1 MLSSTFQIRLNFY
14 WLTLNNLTA
23 FQGNITRM
31 TLRKLHPPIHLLRA
45 FVMTARHSSISRA
58 AEALHLTQSAVSK
71 QILELEGSLGLSLF
85 ERVRKRL
92 VLTPAGVRYEAAV
105 RVLLAQLEAATL
117 DVITSGDGGGA
128 LHISCLPTFAAK
140 WLIPRLPDF
149 QKKHPQ
155 IALHF
160 VPFAQGYTF
169 DRADLDCSILF
180 GRGHWPGAV
189 AEYITGREVML
200 IAPPAP
206 AKKPWLKKPQDIVK
220 FPLLQHATVP
230 QAWAHWCEAHG
241 VNGVN
246 PLHGPQLDQFH
257 SLIRAVMA
265 GMGLALVPR
274 CLVQDDVAA
283 ALVSAP
289 LDDGYLDDSGYYLCH
304 PESKTQLAPLVSFTT
319 WLRTAV
325 QAN

>member
-1 MLSSTFQIRLNFY
+1 
-14 WLTLNNLTA
+14 
-23 FQGNITRM
+23 M

-45 FVMTARHSSISRA
+45 FIMTARHDSISRA

-71 QILELEGSLGLSLF
+71 QIIELEGSLGVALF

-92 VLTPAGVRYEAAV
+92 VLTPAGQRYRQAV
-105 RVLLAQLEAATL
+105 GPILSQLEAATL

-149 QKKHPQ
+149 QKLHPQ

-169 DRADLDCSILF
+169 ERTDLDCSILF
-180 GRGHWPGAV
+180 GQGHWPGAV
-189 AEYITGREVML
+189 AQYITGREVML
-200 IAPPAP
+200 IAPPSPPSSPSSRGKAL
-206 AKKPWLKKPQDIVK
+206 LKKPQDISK
-220 FPLLQHATVP
+220 FTLLQHATVP
-230 QAWAHWCEAHG
+230 QAWAHWAQAHG
-241 VNGVN
+241 VSGIN
-246 PLHGPQLDQFH
+246 PLAGPQLDQFH

-283 ALVSAP
+283 RLVSAP
-289 LDDGYLDDSGYYLCH
+289 LDDGYTDDSGYYLCY
-304 PESKTQLAPLVSFTT
+304 PESRAQMVPLVSFKE
-319 WLRTAV
+319 WL
-325 QAN
+325 QAELSV

>member
-1 MLSSTFQIRLNFY
+1 
-14 WLTLNNLTA
+14 
-23 FQGNITRM
+23 M
-31 TLRKLHPPIHLLRA
+31 TMRKLHPPTHLLRA
-45 FVMTARHSSISRA
+45 FIMTARHDSISRA
-58 AEALHLTQSAVSK
+58 ADALHLTQSAVSK
-71 QILELEGSLGLSLF
+71 QILELEGSLGVALF

-92 VLTPAGVRYEAAV
+92 VLTPAGMRYEAAV
-105 RVLLAQLEAATL
+105 RPLLAQLEAATL
-117 DVITSGDGGGA
+117 DAITSGDGGGA

-140 WLIPRLPDF
+140 WLIPRLPEF
-149 QKKHPQ
+149 QKEHPQ

-180 GRGHWPGAV
+180 GQGHWPGAV

-200 IAPPAP
+200 IAPPSP
-206 AKKPWLKKPQDIVK
+206 RGKPLLKKPQDITK
-220 FPLLQHATVP
+220 FTLLQHATVP

-241 VNGVN
+241 VSSIN
-246 PLHGPQLDQFH
+246 PLAGPQLDQFH

-283 ALVSAP
+283 GLVSAP
-289 LDDGYLDDSGYYLCH
+289 LDDGYTDDSGYYLCY
-304 PESKTQLAPLVSFTT
+304 PESKAQLTPLLSFNE
-319 WLRTAV
+319 WLKKAISSSEFK
-325 QAN
+325 AN